1 MHVIVGIDEPVA
13 ESLVYGARGQQAA
26 ASPVA
31 HLHGAREEGDAAESA
46 EVGLRVFTEE
56 EPDAVIVDLMM
67 EEVDAGVRFARE
79 LQIRRS
85 EVPIFMLSS
94 VGDNFN
100 LTTDYST
107 LGLAGIFQKPMTKD
121 TLLNVLRETL
131 AATPSA

>member
-1 MHVIVGIDEPVA
+1 MRDGKHVILGIDDDPDVLAYLQIVLEA
-13 ESLVYGARGQQAA
+13 EGYVF
-26 ASPVA
+26 
-31 HLHGAREEGDAAESA
+31 HGAESA